1 MSLDHNAIGIK
12 GAEATIKW
20 GYLEAA
26 QLRDWSFTG
35 SGSAGGAVSG
45 TVVTRDAF
53 ALTQAPLTLVLLVT
67 SAVPDRDSKPVV
79 TGVKPVKWPVREV
92 VDQGPTVMIIVG
104 PCERAS
110 YG

>member
-26 QLRDWSFTG
+26 QLRGWSFTG
-35 SGSAGGAVSG
+35 SGSAGGTVSA

-53 ALTQAPLTLVLLVT
+53 ALTQAPLTLVLVVS
-67 SAVPDRDSKPVV
+67 SAVPDKDGKPVV
-79 TGVKPVKWPVREV
+79 TGTTPVRWPVREV
-92 VDQGPTVMIIVG
+92 VDQGPTVLVIVG
-104 PCERAS
+104 PCERTS
-110 YG
+110 N